1 MNRLIKYADKG
12 ENVSLL
18 QTHLNSLGYQLKVDG
33 IFGKETLK
41 ALNSWSGN
49 NSTVFDVS
57 TLVCNL
63 KLVRTQKEDCTIGD
77 LFINEEF
84 ICNTLEDVFRE
95 KKIAKETCIPYGK
108 YDIIINMSPK
118 YKRLMPRLLNVPN
131 FEGILIHNAGSSKP
145 ATEYTSGCILVYRQK
160 KGDRVLDSKK
170 VFDEF
175 FDRIKNYSKITIE
188 IV

>member
-41 ALNSWSGN
+41 ALNKWTGN

-95 KKIAKETCIPYGK
+95 KKIANETCIPYGN
-108 YDIIINMSPK
+108 YDIILLINIITHS
-118 YKRLMPRLLNVPN
+118 
-131 FEGILIHNAGSSKP
+131 LIM
-145 ATEYTSGCILVYRQK
+145 TIIYTSVSYF
-160 KGDRVLDSKK
+160 V
-170 VFDEF
+170 
-175 FDRIKNYSKITIE
+175 IKLIFYIFNIKQIK
-188 IV
+188 

>member
-1 MNRLIKYADKG
+1 MNRLIKYGDKG

-18 QTHLNSLGYQLKVDG
+18 QAHLNSLGYQLKVDG

-41 ALNSWSGN
+41 ALNKWTGN

-84 ICNTLEDVFRE
+84 ICNTLEDVYRE
-95 KKIAKETCIPYGK
+95 EKIANETCIPYGN

-131 FEGILIHNAGSSKP
+131 FEGILIHSGNTVKDTA
-145 ATEYTSGCILVYRQK
+145 GCILVGTRKENTLVNSRDTFNKLFNRLQ
-160 KGDRVLDSKK
+160 
-170 VFDEF
+170 
-175 FDRIKNYSKITIE
+175 NYSNIKIE

>member
-33 IFGKETLK
+33 VFGKETLK
-41 ALNSWSGN
+41 ALNKWTGN

-77 LFINEEF
+77 LYVNGELF
-84 ICNTLEDVFRE
+84 CNTLEDVYRE
-95 KKIAKETCIPYGK
+95 EKIANETCIPYGN

-131 FEGILIHNAGSSKP
+131 FDGILIHSGNTVKD
-145 ATEYTSGCILVYRQK
+145 TSGCILVGTRK
-160 KGDRVLDSKK
+160 ENTLINSKDAFNK
-170 VFDEF
+170 LFN
-175 FDRIKNYSKITIE
+175 RLKNYSTIKIE